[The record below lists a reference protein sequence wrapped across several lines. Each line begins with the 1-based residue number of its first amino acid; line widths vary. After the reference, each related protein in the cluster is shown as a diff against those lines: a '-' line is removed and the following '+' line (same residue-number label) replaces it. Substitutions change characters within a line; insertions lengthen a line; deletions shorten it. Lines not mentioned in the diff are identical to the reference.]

1 MTNRAKLRAV
11 PVDDRAWLLAALGDA
26 LKGGAPVLPLAAGLD
41 DAEVQRLQSLELPE
55 GTAVL
60 VRTSGSSGVPKVV
73 ALSAEALQASAAATH
88 DRLGGEGQWLVTL
101 PANLISGLQMLV
113 RSQMSGIDPVFY
125 DAPFEPASFLEAA
138 ERLEH
143 DRRYVSLV
151 PVQFIRLLDY
161 AEQHEAAAEILRSFS
176 AILVGGQAVSLSLR
190 QRAHELGI
198 ELRRSYGMTETAGGC
213 VYDGVEL
220 GEMRMRIRGGEV
232 QLSGESLALG
242 YVGDETLTADRFITE
257 DGTRWYRTGD
267 AGELLGGMLTVTGR
281 LDRVLISGGI
291 NVSLDEVERVARELA
306 GFTSAVALA
315 VEDEDW
321 GERVVLVTESAPET
335 LGQTAGTSEADD
347 QAVSQALR
355 AQIGVAAVPI
365 AIQRVETM
373 PRLPG
378 GKPDIEQLKRKFAR

>member
-1 MTNRAKLRAV
+1 MTNQAKLRAV

-26 LKGGAPVLPLAAGLD
+26 LKGGAPVLPVAAGLD
-41 DAEVQRLQSLELPE
+41 DDEVQRLQSLELPAD
-55 GTAVL
+55 TAVL
-60 VRTSGSSGVPKVV
+60 VRTSGSSGIPKAV
-73 ALSAEALQASAAATH
+73 ALSADALQASAAATH

-113 RSQMSGIDPVFY
+113 RSHMSGIDPVFY
-125 DAPFEPASFLEAA
+125 DAHFEPESFLEAA
-138 ERLEH
+138 QRLEH

-151 PVQFIRLLDY
+151 PVQLMRLLDY
-161 AEQHEAAAEILRSFS
+161 AEQHEEAAETLRSFS

-190 QRAHELGI
+190 QRSHELGI

-232 QLSGESLALG
+232 QLAGESLALG
-242 YVGDETLTADRFITE
+242 YAGDDALTADRFIIE
-257 DGTRWYRTGD
+257 DGIRWYRTGD

-291 NVSLDEVERVARELA
+291 NVSLDEVERVARELP
-306 GFTSAVALA
+306 GFGSAVALA

-321 GERVVLVTESAPET
+321 GERVVLVTEDTPEA
-335 LGQTAGTSEADD
+335 TAYG
-347 QAVSQALR
+347 VSDETVSHTLR
-355 AQIGVAAVPI
+355 AQIGVAAVPV
-365 AIQRVETM
+365 AIQRVEKM
-373 PRLPG
+373 PRLAG
-378 GKPDIEQLKRKFAR
+378 GKPDIEELKRNFAR